1 MTSSAHYITDPRF
14 HDAPGV
20 AISAFLQPAG
30 LREIETVVV
39 LSRAAGKPPMIAD
52 EVDAELAD
60 REGHVFPM
68 ISRPHG
74 TLPEGGGMGVSAN
87 ARFRFSVDGGIPA
100 ELKVRYRGETY
111 LFLVKEAA

>member
-1 MTSSAHYITDPRF
+1 MTSPAHYITDPRF

-20 AISAFLQPAG
+20 AISAVIHPAG
-30 LREIETVVV
+30 SREIETVVV
-39 LSRAAGKPPMIAD
+39 FSRAAGKPPMIAD

-68 ISRPHG
+68 MSRPQG
-74 TLPEGGGMGVSAN
+74 TLAEGGGMGVSAN
-87 ARFRFSVDGGIPA
+87 APFRFSVDGGIPA

-111 LFLVKEAA
+111 TFHVKEAA